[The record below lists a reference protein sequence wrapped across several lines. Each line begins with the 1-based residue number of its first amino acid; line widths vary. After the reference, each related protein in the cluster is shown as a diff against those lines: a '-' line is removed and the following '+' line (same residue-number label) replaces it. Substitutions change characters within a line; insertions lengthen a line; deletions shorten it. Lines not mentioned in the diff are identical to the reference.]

1 MVDYNIGDKLKCIA
15 SVNSTELEMCN
26 PYIDIEPGTIVEIT
40 DMEVMSD
47 ECSWFLLENESFT
60 INAWSDYPDHLI
72 NRWFTKI

>member
-15 SVNSTELEMCN
+15 SVNSTELEICN

-47 ECSWFLLENESFT
+47 ECSWFLLKNELFT

-72 NRWFTKI
+72 TRWFTKI